1 MLDPQTSR
9 FWQATILS
17 GLMDAQALT
26 ACWNQIPPGKREDP
40 EHLDRRLAR
49 QAVQVDALTL
59 WQAQQLMAGRTSGY
73 KVDRYVLLDLIG
85 QGGMGRVYL
94 ARDTRLNRRV
104 ALKILS
110 PERINNPRAIA
121 RFQREARVG
130 AQLQHEHLVRIY
142 DFGESNARFYLV
154 MEYIEGKTIG
164 NLISEQGPMPP
175 AAAVRLVRQVA
186 LGLEHIHRKGLIHRD
201 VNPYNIMVT
210 HDGTAKLAD
219 LGLAIDLADEDRVTR
234 DGATVGT
241 FDYVA
246 PEQAR
251 HSHAA
256 DIRSDIYSLGCTL
269 YHMIGGQV
277 PFPGPSL
284 PEKLLAHQAIEPTP
298 LSELAPGLS
307 PGLAEIVR
315 RMMKK
320 SPDERY
326 ATPMQVAQALEP
338 YSEEYA
344 GGDDDDTS
352 RIRRKQTAEAAA
364 LTPRTDQAE
373 VRTAVGP
380 AIQPDPGL
388 LQTVA
393 VPSDLNSPSTA
404 ATDPRSVGNTAEP
417 ATALLTPDDGTDE
430 TKAATPFVLNLGP
443 EPSLSEGLS
452 RPKSRSVSDFTALAA
467 GNLALARWPAHYRL
481 WGLVALA
488 VAVTVLVV
496 ILATRG
502 RLSAPPGEAE
512 TNRLSNPDA
521 ATQPNSTRNAQST
534 TDRPGPILKA
544 EPAIVVRFED
554 GEEFPS
560 NSLLEAM
567 TRAMGTSSWVE
578 LRTNGPLRLASD
590 QIPPLGRGRL
600 HIRAAPGVMPVIEV
614 ELKGPQAFLQTGSAV
629 LLELSG
635 LTFVVRY
642 PKPGASPSPAPPPL
656 IAAAGK
662 TTKIDHCAFRV
673 VGNPRLKD
681 SRAIFSNGGSLE
693 VDRCWFQGF
702 DRAIEIDTVD
712 RIPAR
717 IQQTMIVPAPESAPD
732 RLQSAELH
740 GWGVKFQASSGGGP
754 QGKPPQSHLILEHCT
769 IEGAGLLDLTGS
781 PLLTPLQIEVNHC
794 AVRADALLAWK
805 PKPNQP
811 SNSLADQ
818 VHWLGLGNQY
828 DILGKSWIVLSASQG
843 TPAFSINITDLESW
857 LRVAT
862 KDKDSIPTKL
872 EFLTDPA
879 AQSDSFQPRD
889 FAIKASA
896 TLQTKPGADPEL
908 VGPWGR
914 R

>member
-9 FWQATILS
+9 FWQATLLS

-26 ACWNQIPPGKREDP
+26 ACWNRIAPGKREDP

-49 QAVQVDALTL
+49 QAVEVNALTV
-59 WQAQQLMAGRTSGY
+59 WQAQQLLAGRTGGY

-130 AQLQHEHLVRIY
+130 AQLQHENLVRIY
-142 DFGESNARFYLV
+142 DFGESNARYFLV

-175 AAAVRLVRQVA
+175 AAAARLVRQVA
-186 LGLEHIHRKGLIHRD
+186 LGLEHVHRKGLIHRD

-219 LGLAIDLADEDRVTR
+219 LGLAIDLADADRVTS
-234 DGATVGT
+234 DGSTVGT

-277 PFPGPSL
+277 PFPGSSL
-284 PEKLLAHQAIEPTP
+284 SEKLLAHQAIEPTL
-298 LSELAPGLS
+298 LSELAPGLC
-307 PGLAEIVR
+307 PGLAEVVR
-315 RMMKK
+315 RMMRK

-344 GGDDDDTS
+344 GAGPDSDTS
-352 RIRRKQTAEAAA
+352 RLRHQPTVEAPA
-364 LTPRTDQAE
+364 LAPPTDQGGVA
-373 VRTAVGP
+373 TAFAPV
-380 AIQPDPGL
+380 IQPDRGL

-393 VPSDLNSPSTA
+393 VHSERNSASTA
-404 ATDPRSVGNTAEP
+404 PTHTASVGNP
-417 ATALLTPDDGTDE
+417 ADPAAALLTPDDGTDE
-430 TKAATPFVLNLGP
+430 TEAGIPFVLNLGA

-452 RPKSRSVSDFTALAA
+452 RPKSRSGSGFTATAA
-467 GNLALARWPAHYRL
+467 GHSAAARWSAHFRL

-488 VAVTVLVV
+488 VTVTIWVA

-502 RLSAPPGEAE
+502 PS
-512 TNRLSNPDA
+512 S
-521 ATQPNSTRNAQST
+521 SRNAQSP
-534 TDRPGPILKA
+534 TDPPGPILPT

-554 GEEFPS
+554 GEECPA
-560 NSLLEAM
+560 NTLVDAI
-567 TRAMGTSSWVE
+567 TRALGTSGWVE
-578 LRTNGPLRLASD
+578 LRKDGPLHLAND
-590 QIPPLGRGRL
+590 QILAFGSGRGRL
-600 HIRAAPGVMPVIEV
+600 EIRAAPGVTPVIEV
-614 ELKGPQAFLQTGSAV
+614 ELNGPQPLLQTGSAV

-642 PKPGASPSPAPPPL
+642 PRPSGSPSPAPPPL

-662 TTKIDHCAFRV
+662 TKIDHCAFRV

-681 SRAIFSNGGSLE
+681 SCAIVSDGGSLE
-693 VDRCWFQGF
+693 VERCWFQGF
-702 DRAIEIDTVD
+702 DLAFKIDAID

-717 IQQTMIVPAPESAPD
+717 IQQTMIVPAPESAPA

-740 GWGVKFQASSGGGP
+740 GWGVKFQASTGG
-754 QGKPPQSHLILEHCT
+754 HLILDHCT
-769 IEGAGLLDLTGS
+769 FEGAGLLDLTGR
-781 PLLTPLQIEVNHC
+781 PLPTPLQIEVNHC

-805 PKPNQP
+805 PNQP
-811 SNSLADQ
+811 GDSLAGQ
-818 VHWLGLGNQY
+818 VHWQGEGNQY

-843 TPAFSINITDLESW
+843 TPAFSLNITDLESW
-857 LRVAT
+857 LHVAT
-862 KDKDSIPTKL
+862 KDHDAIRTKL
-872 EFLTDPA
+872 EFLTDPSA
-879 AQSDSFQPRD
+879 RLGSFQPRD
-889 FAIKASA
+889 FAIKEPAA
-896 TLQTKPGADPEL
+896 LRAKPGADPEL